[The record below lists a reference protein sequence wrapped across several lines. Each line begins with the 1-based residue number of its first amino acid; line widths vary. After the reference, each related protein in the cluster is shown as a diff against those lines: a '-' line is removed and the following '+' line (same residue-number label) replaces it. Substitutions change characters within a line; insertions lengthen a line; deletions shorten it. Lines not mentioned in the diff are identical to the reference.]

1 MGPPKSLR
9 LAKRMHLQA
18 WPGSHAITLKSEK
31 IKTLF
36 PNKQVFYQK
45 EVIAA
50 REGEGAFRKQHKT

>member
-1 MGPPKSLR
+1 MHPLKSLR
-9 LAKRMHLQA
+9 LAKRMHSQA

-31 IKTLF
+31 KGLF
-36 PNKQVFYQK
+36 PKKQMFYQK